1 MTKGEGIVSLH
12 TMTEGTDP
20 KVCHCEPAD
29 GGRGNLFIMQCSPA
43 VIARSSCKG
52 NLQACHCEPAGGR
65 RGNLVFQEKKD
76 CKIKS
81 LEKRLPRLLRSRR
94 LAMTKGEG
102 IVSLH
107 TMTEGTDPKVCHCE
121 PADGGRGNPFIMQCP
136 LAVIARLP
144 VREAAAIS
152 ILLKNIFP

>member
-20 KVCHCEPAD
+20 KVCHCEPY
-29 GGRGNLFIMQCSPA
+29 R
-43 VIARSSCKG
+43 
-52 NLQACHCEPAGGR
+52 
-65 RGNLVFQEKKD
+65 
-76 CKIKS
+76 
-81 LEKRLPRLLRSRR
+81 LE
-94 LAMTKGEG
+94 
-102 IVSLH
+102 V
-107 TMTEGTDPKVCHCE
+107 
-121 PADGGRGNPFIMQCP
+121 GRGNPFIMQCP